1 MRQSLHR
8 IGAGPEAFF
17 GSKLILERVMKN
29 LSIALIVPLAFLFG
43 ACSSSAVVPTSA
55 SHFAEPVAVSLSPE
69 IPRDTVLLVSRND
82 GSVVMQ
88 TIRTSAD
95 VCFKKSSDSA
105 TTCLTQGE
113 PLFDPVSNAVIGFEM
128 IEEHIDLVAS
138 TN

>member
-1 MRQSLHR
+1 
-8 IGAGPEAFF
+8 
-17 GSKLILERVMKN
+17 MKN
-29 LSIALIVPLAFLFG
+29 LSTALVVPLVCLLG
-43 ACSSSAVVPTSA
+43 ACSSTAFAPTPA
-55 SHFAEPVAVSLSPE
+55 NNFAEPVAVSLSPE

-128 IEEHIDLVAS
+128 IEEHIDLVAN

>member
-1 MRQSLHR
+1 
-8 IGAGPEAFF
+8 
-17 GSKLILERVMKN
+17 MKN
-29 LSIALIVPLAFLFG
+29 LSAALIVPLATLLG
-43 ACSSSAVVPTSA
+43 ACSTSAVVPAPATE
-55 SHFAEPVAVSLSPE
+55 FAQPVAVSLSPE

-82 GSVVMQ
+82 GSVIMQ

-113 PLFDPVSNAVIGFEM
+113 PLFDPVSNTVIGFEM
-128 IEEHIDLVAS
+128 IEEHIDLVAN